1 MPRSK
6 STKSR
11 TKSRTR
17 SKKSRPRKYKYKG
30 YYDGPVV
37 RSSPKRAS
45 PKPRSVPSTPQRR
58 PQFIPGTTPRTTN
71 VQFGNEIG
79 VTPSR
84 LQFDFKSPSIQ

>member
-11 TKSRTR
+11 SRLRSKSRLRT
-17 SKKSRPRKYKYKG
+17 KRKYTYKG
-30 YYDGPVV
+30 YYDGPVITT
-37 RSSPKRAS
+37 RASPKRAS
-45 PKPRSVPSTPQRR
+45 PRVPSTPARR

-71 VQFGNEIG
+71 VKFGNEIG

-84 LQFDFKSPSIQ
+84 LQFDFKSPSVI